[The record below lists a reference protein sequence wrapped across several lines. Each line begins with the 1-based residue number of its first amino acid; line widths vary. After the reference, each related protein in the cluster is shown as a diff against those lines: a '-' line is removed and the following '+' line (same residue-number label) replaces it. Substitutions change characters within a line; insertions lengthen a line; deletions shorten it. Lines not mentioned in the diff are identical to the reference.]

1 MTHDIQAR
9 FDAVRSNIIGIDQE
23 FTGPF
28 GTKRI
33 IYADWIASGRL
44 YRPIE
49 DRMLHTFGP
58 YTANTHTDST
68 VTGSTMTEAYEE
80 AKAIIKR
87 HVNAGPNDVLICTGT
102 GMTGALAKLQRI
114 LGWKLPE
121 QVSGRLQLD
130 TDDRPVVFV
139 THAEHH
145 SNQTSWMETICE
157 VVIIPP
163 DADGKT
169 DLDAFA
175 TLLASYAHRSTLV
188 AAVTAGSN
196 VTGYVPPYRAIA
208 RMIHRAGGLC
218 FVDFACAAPYVTID
232 MHPEDEEAW
241 LDAIVFSPHK
251 FLGGPGT
258 CGVLVFNS
266 ALYNN
271 RIPDIPGGGTVK
283 WTNPWGQ
290 HLFLDDI
297 EQRED
302 GGTPPFLQ
310 TIRTALCVRLK
321 EYMGVDNI
329 HAREQELLSMF
340 FHALD
345 NVPGVHILAADIRDR
360 IGVFSLCI
368 RNLHHNLA
376 VKMLND
382 RFGIQARGGC
392 SCAGTYGHYLLELD
406 REYSSGMIEKITK
419 GEATERPG
427 WIRISL
433 HPLMTDDEAR
443 IIIDAIIDVSRNHM
457 AWKTDYVY
465 DPRTDQFSHITEK
478 GSACCSSWF
487 EFAEEGMRG

>member
-188 AAVTAGSN
+188 AAV
-196 VTGYVPPYRAIA
+196 
-208 RMIHRAGGLC
+208 
-218 FVDFACAAPYVTID
+218 
-232 MHPEDEEAW
+232 
-241 LDAIVFSPHK
+241 
-251 FLGGPGT
+251 
-258 CGVLVFNS
+258 
-266 ALYNN
+266 
-271 RIPDIPGGGTVK
+271 
-283 WTNPWGQ
+283 
-290 HLFLDDI
+290 
-297 EQRED
+297 
-302 GGTPPFLQ
+302 
-310 TIRTALCVRLK
+310 
-321 EYMGVDNI
+321 
-329 HAREQELLSMF
+329 
-340 FHALD
+340 
-345 NVPGVHILAADIRDR
+345 
-360 IGVFSLCI
+360 
-368 RNLHHNLA
+368 
-376 VKMLND
+376 
-382 RFGIQARGGC
+382 
-392 SCAGTYGHYLLELD
+392 
-406 REYSSGMIEKITK
+406 
-419 GEATERPG
+419 
-427 WIRISL
+427 
-433 HPLMTDDEAR
+433 
-443 IIIDAIIDVSRNHM
+443 
-457 AWKTDYVY
+457 
-465 DPRTDQFSHITEK
+465 
-478 GSACCSSWF
+478 
-487 EFAEEGMRG
+487 